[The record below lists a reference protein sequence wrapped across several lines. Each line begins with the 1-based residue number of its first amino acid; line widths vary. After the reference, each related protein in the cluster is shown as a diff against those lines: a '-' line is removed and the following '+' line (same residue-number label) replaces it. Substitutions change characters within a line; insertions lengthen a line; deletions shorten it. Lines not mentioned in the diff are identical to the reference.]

1 MLEKFIA
8 AREEKDEPK
17 LPEIG
22 SCNLHIV
29 SGSLNAGV
37 NASGKLMKLWKECGK
52 SFRLSCL
59 KGHAPEESISRRIT
73 TMILCYMMGSKWGY
87 CRNGLLLPIGVL
99 LPLLNTSWHCVEVKD
114 QKTNHFTN

>member
-37 NASGKLMKLWKECGK
+37 NASDWKVNEIMKRMWKI
-52 SFRLSCL
+52 FPTLLL
-59 KGHAPEESISRRIT
+59 KGT
-73 TMILCYMMGSKWGY
+73 YT
-87 CRNGLLLPIGVL
+87 
-99 LPLLNTSWHCVEVKD
+99 
-114 QKTNHFTN
+114 

>member
-22 SCNLHIV
+22 SCNLRIV

-37 NASGKLMKLWKECGK
+37 NASDWKVNEIMKRMWKI
-52 SFRLSCL
+52 FPTLLL
-59 KGHAPEESISRRIT
+59 KGT
-73 TMILCYMMGSKWGY
+73 YT
-87 CRNGLLLPIGVL
+87 
-99 LPLLNTSWHCVEVKD
+99 
-114 QKTNHFTN
+114 